1 MAARESRV
9 DPKKWSGAVPQNVCE
24 LRYFLGLTHYFCRSV
39 QGYTN
44 LVGSLSNL
52 LQKGTPF
59 VWSADCQAAF
69 AGVKLALTHVLVMP
83 DYDKPFEL
91 IEDACGFRIG
101 AALLQEGRPIV
112 FLCHHFNAAERKY
125 GLGEQELLA
134 VVHTMRSWRC

>member
-52 LQKGTPF
+52 LQKGTPI

-112 FLCHHFNAAERKY
+112 FLCHHFNATERKY